1 MAAMTPLDRGEQYF
15 RRVLEHVPDAVIA
28 TDTYGQVTFANSA
41 AQELYGIASEDALG
55 RSIVELLAMFD
66 TEGRTDVDDITALVA
81 RDGQWS
87 GELTQRSLDAR
98 DLLVE
103 VSVSRLENDD
113 GTVLGSVSI
122 VREISDRKA
131 AERQISYQAT
141 HDGLT
146 GLLNRTAFLVELDRS
161 VMSGRNPTLVFL
173 DLNGFKAINDLHG
186 HHQGDEILRVI
197 GGRLAGAIRPDDAAG
212 RFGGDEFVLLVHGL
226 TEQTATESYLER
238 IMTILT
244 DPVRGRGGAWHIV
257 GVSVGVAHFRPE
269 DNPDRLIRRADKA
282 MYDAKRSTEVASAYR
297 TAGRGA

>member
-1 MAAMTPLDRGEQYF
+1 MAAMTPPERGEQYF
-15 RRVLEHVPDAVIA
+15 RRLLEHVPDAVIA

-41 AQELYGIASEDALG
+41 AQGLYGIAGPDAIG
-55 RSIVELLAMFD
+55 RNIVDLLAMFD
-66 TEGRTDVDDITALVA
+66 TEGRTDVDDITAMVA
-81 RDGQWS
+81 RHGQWR
-87 GELTQRSLDAR
+87 GELTQRSLDGR
-98 DLLVE
+98 DLLVD
-103 VSVSRLENDD
+103 VWVSRLQNDD

-131 AERQISYQAT
+131 AERQIAYQAT

-146 GLLNRTAFLVELDRS
+146 GLLNRTAFLAELDRS
-161 VMSGRNPTLVFL
+161 VTAGRNPTLVFL

-226 TEQTATESYLER
+226 TEQAATESYLER

-244 DPVRGRGGAWHIV
+244 DPVRSRGGAWHIV

-269 DNPDRLIRRADKA
+269 DNPDTLIRRADKA
-282 MYDAKRSTEVASAYR
+282 MYDAKRSTAVASAYR
-297 TAGRGA
+297 TAGGGV

>member
-1 MAAMTPLDRGEQYF
+1 MAAMMPLDRGEQYL

-28 TDTYGQVTFANSA
+28 TDNYGQVTFANSA
-41 AQELYGIASEDALG
+41 AQGLYGIAGENALG
-55 RSIVELLAMFD
+55 HNIVELLAMFN
-66 TEGRTDVDDITALVA
+66 TEGRTDVDDITAMVA
-81 RDGQWS
+81 RNGQWS
-87 GELTQRSLDAR
+87 GELTQRSLDGR

-103 VSVSRLENDD
+103 VSVSRLQDDD

-146 GLLNRTAFLVELDRS
+146 GLLNRTAFLAELDRS
-161 VMSGRNPTLVFL
+161 VTSGRNPTLVFL

-186 HHQGDEILRVI
+186 HHQGDEILQVI

-226 TEQTATESYLER
+226 TEQAATESYLER
-238 IMTILT
+238 IMTMLT
-244 DPVRGRGGAWHIV
+244 DPVRARGGAWHIV

-269 DNPDRLIRRADKA
+269 DNPDTLIRRADKA

-297 TAGRGA
+297 TAGSGA